1 MTRHSNIRNG
11 RLRSERTA
19 PHDDRGDT
27 LIEVLMTILVVAITG
42 VALLFSFSGSI
53 AGSASHRNLVAQDVA
68 LRTVAQSVYAQ
79 VVQLQNPPYNPCATY
94 YGTATPSSQFNAPT
108 GYKASVSV
116 AGYYFNS
123 GVNIGWQPFP
133 LPPSTD
139 CKTPDTTPVAQQLT
153 VALTPPTGPT
163 LQTTIVVNGF
173 SATKT
178 PFAITSITP
187 SSVTPG
193 LTDQYI
199 VIKGTGFQS
208 GAVGSFPNASGV
220 TFSNTGGSTSSPS
233 SNPQPS
239 SWTFLSSTTI
249 EAKID
254 VAPSASGSV
263 IFTLTNPDGSKATYS
278 LTIAPGPTITKINGS
293 SSSPTLYIGDIN
305 DPFDLTGTNFVSGAV
320 VSIAPSG
327 VSFDSLNSPPGWTV
341 VSPTS
346 ITTSVDVSMTANP
359 GTYDV
364 TVTNPDG
371 QASNAFPFTVAYPP
385 PTITNVNNGDSGRT
399 CTVQFKGKSG
409 NRAPRLSPRD
419 DSNVTCRVTGTN
431 FYSPV
436 TATLATASGN
446 GCLPVISTVA
456 VNSVTSLTLTLANG
470 NGCTWG
476 GSAGSSAYN
485 LTITTPGGS
494 YTYPNAITVTG
505 KG

>member
-11 RLRSERTA
+11 RLRSERKA

-79 VVQLQNPPYNPCATY
+79 VAQQQNPLYNPCATY
-94 YGTATPSSQFNAPT
+94 YGTATASTQFNAPT
-108 GYKASVSV
+108 GYKALVSV
-116 AGYYFNS
+116 AGYYLSNGYS
-123 GVNIGWQPFP
+123 TS
-133 LPPSTD
+133 PPSSPD
-139 CKTPDTTPVAQQLT
+139 CTTPVPQQLT

-173 SATKT
+173 TATKT

-346 ITTSVDVSMTANP
+346 ISTSVDVSMTANP